1 MVQPLL
7 QLDKLWSLPTTSVG
21 GLPIAIALPVFEAI
35 VLFSQRSTAY
45 VKFNKFRGIYA
56 SLAPSYEL

>member
-21 GLPIAIALPVFEAI
+21 GLPIAIALLVFEALSFVFTMEYRVREI
-35 VLFSQRSTAY
+35 
-45 VKFNKFRGIYA
+45 
-56 SLAPSYEL
+56 